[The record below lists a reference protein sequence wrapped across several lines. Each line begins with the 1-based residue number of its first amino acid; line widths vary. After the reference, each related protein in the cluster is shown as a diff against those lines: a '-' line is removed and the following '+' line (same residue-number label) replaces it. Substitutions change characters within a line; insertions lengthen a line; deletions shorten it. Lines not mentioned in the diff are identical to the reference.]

1 MEDFVDSQL
10 YKRTTWLN
18 KNIDFSFGSSITEYD
33 MKSAGLSLIK
43 EFKML
48 PDDEIQKLEAL
59 NKHIWTDPNK
69 KLYGDC
75 NAPEKVINVIIY
87 SRKNNIY

>member
-33 MKSAGLSLIK
+33 MKSAVLSLIK

-48 PDDEIQKLEAL
+48 PDD
-59 NKHIWTDPNK
+59 
-69 KLYGDC
+69 
-75 NAPEKVINVIIY
+75 
-87 SRKNNIY
+87 